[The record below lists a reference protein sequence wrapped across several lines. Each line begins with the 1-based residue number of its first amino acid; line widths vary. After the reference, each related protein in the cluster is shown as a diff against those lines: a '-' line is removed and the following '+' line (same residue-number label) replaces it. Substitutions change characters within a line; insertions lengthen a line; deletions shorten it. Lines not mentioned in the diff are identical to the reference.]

1 MATVTGRD
9 VWFVASLLVVALI
22 ATADLL
28 DATSSVVGSF
38 AIAPFMACVLCSPG
52 RTAIVSVV
60 SLVVGMLLLVTP
72 QDQPNALTVGVRAGV
87 LVAAAV
93 GAPMLARART
103 RHEQRIRDLTRV
115 AEVAQ
120 LAVLTPIPPVA
131 GPTRLASAYQSAS
144 REALIGGDLYGVVET
159 PHGVRLMI
167 GDVRGKGIDAV
178 RIAAVALAA
187 FRTGTHQ
194 QRSLTELADHCDSE
208 LRPHLVVEDFVTALF
223 ADVDNSGEVELI
235 CCGHP
240 APMHARGGQLD
251 DLEVDHPGTPL
262 GFPLD
267 LRVEP
272 EPYRLRMQQGDR
284 LLFFTDGLIEARN
297 SRGEFVQA
305 DRVVGDIGTVDF
317 EQALGDVVAR
327 LHTAAREV
335 HDDLALL
342 LAEFTGPV
350 DPDDA
355 TSRDVDEKLRDEVPA
370 GWPGQ
375 VARILPPQAV
385 PAGPLAHAGTPQ
397 LASF

>member
-9 VWFVASLLVVALI
+9 LWFVASLLVVALI

-28 DATSSVVGSF
+28 DATSSIVGSF
-38 AIAPFMACVLCSPG
+38 AIAPFMACVLCSPK

-60 SLVVGMLLLVTP
+60 SLVVGMWLLVTP
-72 QDQPNALTVGVRAGV
+72 SDQPDPLTVAVRAGV

-93 GAPMLARART
+93 GAPLLALART
-103 RHEQRIRDLTRV
+103 RREQRIKDLTRV

-159 PHGVRLMI
+159 QHGVRLMI

-187 FRTGTHQ
+187 FREGTHQ
-194 QRSLTELADHCDSE
+194 QRSLIELAHHCDRE

-223 ADVDNSGEVELI
+223 ADIDNTGDVELI

-240 APMHARGGQLD
+240 APMHAHGAQCDG
-251 DLEVDHPGTPL
+251 LEVDRPGTPL
-262 GFPLD
+262 GFPVD

-272 EPYRLRMQQGDR
+272 APYRFRLQRADR
-284 LLFFTDGLIEARN
+284 LLFFTDGLVEARN
-297 SRGEFVQA
+297 SHGEFVQA
-305 DRVVGDIGTVDF
+305 DRVVGDIGTADF
-317 EQALGDVVAR
+317 EHALGAVVAR
-327 LHTAAREV
+327 LHSAAPEV
-335 HDDLALL
+335 RDDMALL
-342 LAEFTGPV
+342 LVEFTGPVV

-355 TSRDVDEKLRDEVPA
+355 TARGVDEGERTAAHAV
-370 GWPGQ
+370 WPGN
-375 VARILPPQAV
+375 VARVLALQPA
-385 PAGPLAHAGTPQ
+385 AGPLVHAGV
-397 LASF
+397 